1 MHACLSLRSAF
12 LYSAEY
18 LTVSQL
24 LEDFPAF
31 CGTHTFITV
40 CTRLHHMSLSRASPQ
55 HLIFEVPV

>member
-1 MHACLSLRSAF
+1 MNEYLSLRSAF
-12 LYSAEY
+12 LYSADN

-31 CGTHTFITV
+31 CGTFTFITV
-40 CTRLHHMSLSRASPQ
+40 CTRVHHMSLPLASPQ